1 VDEARVTVAVQARAP
16 WPDGVARPSVLLVDD
31 RPSNLV
37 ALEAVLLPLGLE
49 VVRAA
54 SGEEALKHLLKQQFA
69 LVLLD
74 VQMPGMDGFET
85 ASAIKA
91 HSRTAEL
98 PIIFVTAISREATH
112 IFKGY
117 ARGAVDYVLKPLDP
131 QILRAKVSVFVQL
144 FTKNETIKAQAKLLH
159 ERELALVERQG
170 EDRLKLLTE
179 SMPLIVWALRR
190 SGQVYYVNRAWTD
203 FSGLSLERT
212 NALDDPALCHP
223 EDSAIVRESWR
234 RALGEPSSFA
244 LEYRLRRRV
253 DGAYRW
259 HLVRATPQ
267 YQDGGAV
274 ESWIVT
280 ATDIDEHKTLQ
291 DAQERLLEKEQHAR
305 QAAESANRMKDE
317 FLANVS
323 HELRGPLNAILGW
336 TGMLR
341 TGMLEPS
348 RVGAALQTIERSA
361 QMQTALIEDLLDVSR
376 ITSGKVRIKSERF
389 DVGDVVAAA
398 VEGLRPSAVAKK
410 QDLCCSFGEGGGSI
424 SGDPERFKQVV
435 WNLVSNAV
443 KFTPEGGRVEVRV
456 ERIGAMLEIVVTDSG
471 AGISAEF
478 LPSVFERFRQ
488 QDNSST
494 RSHQGLGLG
503 LAIVRELVELHGG
516 QVRAESAGLGLGAR
530 FSVTLPVLADS
541 VPPPAPSSVK
551 QQPAAVAGGEQGE
564 GVVER
569 KKLQGLA
576 VLFVDDQQESRELL
590 TEYLVCIGASVVA
603 VDSAAEAM
611 NALGRE
617 LPDILVS
624 DIGLPGADGYDLIQ
638 QVRAIA
644 PSLPA
649 IAVTGYGRAEDR
661 ERALVG
667 GFHMHFTKP
676 VDLPRLVAAIVALT
690 DGKTRGSRTNEP
702 LLRAPGEA
710 ALPT

>member
-1 VDEARVTVAVQARAP
+1 MTAMLQTRAP
-16 WPDGVARPSVLLVDD
+16 RADGVARPSVLLVDD
-31 RPSNLV
+31 RPANLL
-37 ALEAVLLPLGLE
+37 ALEAVLLPLDLE
-49 VVRAA
+49 LVRAG
-54 SGEEALKHLLKQQFA
+54 SGEEALKHLLKQHFA
-69 LVLLD
+69 VVLLD

-98 PIIFVTAISREATH
+98 PIIFVTAISREPTH

-144 FTKNETIKAQAKLLH
+144 FAKNETIKAQARLLH
-159 ERELALVERQG
+159 EREVALVEKQG

-190 SGQVYYVNRAWTD
+190 TGEVYYVNRAWTE
-203 FSGLSLERT
+203 FSGLSLGRT

-234 RALGEPSSFA
+234 KALGEPSSFA

-267 YQDGGAV
+267 YQEGGAV
-274 ESWIVT
+274 AGWIVT

-291 DAQERLLEKEQHAR
+291 GAQERLLEKEQHAR
-305 QAAESANRMKDE
+305 QAAEGANRMKDE

-341 TGMLEPS
+341 AGMLEPA

-376 ITSGKVRIKSERF
+376 ITTGKVRIKTERF
-389 DVGDVVAAA
+389 DVGEVVAAA

-410 QDLCCSFGEGGGSI
+410 LDLCCSFGEGGGSI

-456 ERIGAMLEIVVTDSG
+456 ERMGAMLEIVVTDSG

-516 QVRAESAGLGLGAR
+516 QVRADSAGLGLGAR
-530 FSVTLPVLADS
+530 FSVTLPVLPATVGPA
-541 VPPPAPSSVK
+541 VPTSTEDAGATASGE
-551 QQPAAVAGGEQGE
+551 AAVQ
-564 GVVER
+564 VMVER
-569 KKLQGLA
+569 KKLEGLA

-590 TEYLVCIGASVVA
+590 TEYLVCIGATVVA
-603 VDSAAEAM
+603 VDSAAAAL
-611 NALGRE
+611 NALGRA
-617 LPDILVS
+617 LPDILIS

-649 IAVTGYGRAEDR
+649 IAVTGYGRPADR

-667 GFHMHFTKP
+667 GFQMHFTKP
-676 VDLPRLVAAIVALT
+676 VDLPRLVAAIGSLT
-690 DGKTRGSRTNEP
+690 AGKAPDTQAGEP
-702 LLRAPGEA
+702 LLRAPDEA
-710 ALPT
+710 SLPI